1 MNDLIEITIGTRPWL
16 PSEDAEAVAEF
27 DRYNFP
33 TCGIVR
39 QRGELFVF
47 DCVDG
52 HVMEGNVWVYAHVSE
67 GEAETLM
74 SASGAG
80 LHDALDAVF
89 RGRPVMGVLAIN
101 GKVRSGTVVSEEH
114 IATKGIGQALLD
126 ELRKGRDVADEAA
139 SALQDLVSA

>member
-1 MNDLIEITIGTRPWL
+1 MNDLIEITIGARPWL

-52 HVMEGNVWVYAHVSE
+52 HVMEGNVWVYAQVSE
-67 GEAETLM
+67 EEADMLV
-74 SASGAG
+74 SASGAA
-80 LHDALDAVF
+80 LADALETVF
-89 RGRPVMGVLAIN
+89 QGRPVMGVLAID
-101 GKVRSGTVVSEEH
+101 GKVRSGTAVSEEH
-114 IATKGIGQALLD
+114 IASKGIGQALLD
-126 ELRKGRDVADEAA
+126 ELRKGTVVANEAA
-139 SALQDLVSA
+139 STLQGLVSA

>member
-1 MNDLIEITIGTRPWL
+1 MNDLIKITIGRRPWL

-33 TCGIVR
+33 TCGIIR

-47 DCVDG
+47 DCVDR

-67 GEAETLM
+67 DEAEMLM
-74 SASGAG
+74 SASGAE
-80 LHDALDAVF
+80 LLDALDVAF
-89 RGRPVMGVLAIN
+89 RGRPVMGVLAID
-101 GKVRSGTVVSEEH
+101 GKVRSGTVVSEED

-126 ELRKGRDVADEAA
+126 ELRKGRDVATEAA
-139 SALQDLVSA
+139 SALADLVRA

>member
-1 MNDLIEITIGTRPWL
+1 MNDLIEITIGMRPWL

-33 TCGIVR
+33 TCGIIR

-67 GEAETLM
+67 EEADTLR
-74 SASGAG
+74 SATGAA
-80 LHDALDAVF
+80 LTDALDTVF
-89 RGRPVMGVLAIN
+89 RGRPVMGVLAID
-101 GKVRSGTVVSEEH
+101 GKVRSGTAVSEEH
-114 IATKGIGQALLD
+114 IAAKGIGQALLD